1 MEDAGHADSEEIVCS
16 RRGRDNG
23 RDYSETGPPKT
34 INGSVYI
41 DLKEL
46 RMLDTSASADFDD
59 EIADSKEVA
68 PEKGLTRAK
77 QKTWKPRI
85 RKEWR

>member
-1 MEDAGHADSEEIVCS
+1 MT
-16 RRGRDNG
+16 RRRNNG
-23 RDYSETGPPKT
+23 RDYPKTGPPKT

-41 DLKEL
+41 NLKEL
-46 RMLDTSASADFDD
+46 RILDTYVSADSDD
-59 EIADSKEVA
+59 EIADLKDVT